1 MSASGSPKEGAR
13 GRAQS
18 TADLQE
24 EAWARQ
30 LHGEQARAWKAAD
43 GEGARVADCGWEFVC
58 FSLCT
63 PNKLRTFF
71 FSLKSPGRKWG
82 QEEWQAE
89 AAPIGKVSYPG
100 VPWRASKWDAFRS
113 L

>member
-1 MSASGSPKEGAR
+1 M
-13 GRAQS
+13 QS
-18 TADLQE
+18 TAGLQE
-24 EAWARQ
+24 EAWAGQ
-30 LHGEQARAWKAAD
+30 LHGEWARAWKAAD
-43 GEGARVADCGWEFVC
+43 GEGARVAECGREFVC

-89 AAPIGKVSYPG
+89 AAPMGKVSYPG
-100 VPWRASKWDAFRS
+100 VPWRASKCDAFRS